1 MLGQSE
7 PLDKIKTRSTQD
19 KHLTVHI
26 IPHTHDDVGWQ
37 KTVEEYYT
45 GAQPEVHASVEEI
58 LDSVTK
64 ELAKDKRDKH
74 EAKCVA
80 LDYDFLP
87 AAFTSFGGWGE
98 AIMKVLTKEY
108 HARKKQEKKSGGSG
122 WESQRWKQDLL
133 ERMSVAI
140 AKGNLAL
147 LDAHSRVPVAA

>member
-58 LDSVTK
+58 SASIVLIAVITIV
-64 ELAKDKRDKH
+64 EV
-74 EAKCVA
+74 E
-80 LDYDFLP
+80 YLP
-87 AAFTSFGGWGE
+87 CC
-98 AIMKVLTKEY
+98 
-108 HARKKQEKKSGGSG
+108 
-122 WESQRWKQDLL
+122 LL
-133 ERMSVAI
+133 
-140 AKGNLAL
+140 
-147 LDAHSRVPVAA
+147 